1 MKKENFNTEGLIDKD
16 SNEDDSNEDD
26 FPESHEYSGN
36 DTNERD
42 SNKEDSN
49 EEDLNEEDSKRED
62 QEELKD
68 TKTDEKMQRT
78 LLDQILRKNRKLEK
92 DGP

>member
-1 MKKENFNTEGLIDKD
+1 MKKENFNAEGLID
-16 SNEDDSNEDD
+16 SNEDSNEDD
-26 FPESHEYSGN
+26 FPESHEEEYSGN
-36 DTNERD
+36 DSNERD
-42 SNKEDSN
+42 SNEVDSN
-49 EEDLNEEDSKRED
+49 EEDLNVEDSKRED
-62 QEELKD
+62 QVELKD